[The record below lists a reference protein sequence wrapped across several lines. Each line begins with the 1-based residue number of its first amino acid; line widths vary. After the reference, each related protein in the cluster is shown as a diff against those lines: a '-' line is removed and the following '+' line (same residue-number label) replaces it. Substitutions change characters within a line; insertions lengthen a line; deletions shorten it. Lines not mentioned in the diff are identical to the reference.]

1 MIMVA
6 GLLVEDLA
14 EGLLVRLG
22 YVIKERRKKIVF
34 EGVEVAE
41 IDYLAEKEGEK
52 YVVEVK
58 AGRISV
64 NDVRQVYTNSVLVN
78 ARPMIIARGYSNAS
92 AKVTAEKLGV
102 EVLILDEYLEIV
114 SIDELSAIL
123 ESVVLS
129 TLSKLLLAGSSLP
142 ENIDEEALSAI
153 ASSKTYEELKA
164 KLKNPNK
171 IISEFRRLGVFTLS
185 GDFNVLRVQAEIA
198 LQKLRLFKIEKRLKE
213 MEEKISQ

>member
-1 MIMVA
+1 
-6 GLLVEDLA
+6 
-14 EGLLVRLG
+14 
-22 YVIKERRKKIVF
+22 
-34 EGVEVAE
+34 
-41 IDYLAEKEGEK
+41 
-52 YVVEVK
+52 
-58 AGRISV
+58 
-64 NDVRQVYTNSVLVN
+64 VYTNSVLVN

-102 EVLILDEYLEIV
+102 EVLILDEYLQIV

-123 ESVVLS
+123 GSVILS

-171 IISEFRRLGVFTLS
+171 IISEFRKLGVFTLS

>member
-1 MIMVA
+1 MVA

-41 IDYLAEKEGEK
+41 IDYLAEKGGEE

-78 ARPMIIARGYSNAS
+78 ARPLIIARGYSNAS

-102 EVLILDEYLEIV
+102 EVLILDEYLQIV

-164 KLKNPNK
+164 RLKNPNK
-171 IISEFRRLGVFTLS
+171 IISEFRRLGVFILS

>member
-1 MIMVA
+1 MVA

-52 YVVEVK
+52 YIVEVK

-171 IISEFRRLGVFTLS
+171 IISEFRKLGVFTLS

>member
-102 EVLILDEYLEIV
+102 EVLILDEYLQIV
-114 SIDELSAIL
+114 SMDELSAIL
-123 ESVVLS
+123 GSVILS

-153 ASSKTYEELKA
+153 AGSKTYEELKA

-198 LQKLRLFKIEKRLKE
+198 LQKLRLFKIEKQLKE
-213 MEEKISQ
+213 MKEKISQ

>member
-1 MIMVA
+1 MVA

-22 YVIKERRKKIVF
+22 YIIKERRKKIVF

-41 IDYLAEKEGEK
+41 IDYLAEKGGEE

-102 EVLILDEYLEIV
+102 EVLILDEYLQIV

-123 ESVVLS
+123 ESVILS
-129 TLSKLLLAGSSLP
+129 TLSKLLLAGSNLP

-153 ASSKTYEELKA
+153 AGSKTYEELKA

-171 IISEFRRLGVFTLS
+171 IISEFGRLGVFTLS

>member
-1 MIMVA
+1 MVA

-52 YVVEVK
+52 YIVEVK

-171 IISEFRRLGVFTLS
+171 IISEFRKLGVFTLS

-213 MEEKISQ
+213 MEEKIS

>member
-1 MIMVA
+1 MVMVA

-41 IDYLAEKEGEK
+41 IDYLAEKGGEE

-102 EVLILDEYLEIV
+102 EVLILDEYLQIV

-198 LQKLRLFKIEKRLKE
+198 LQKLRLLKIEKRLKE

>member
-1 MIMVA
+1 MVA

-52 YVVEVK
+52 YIVEVK

-102 EVLILDEYLEIV
+102 EVLILDEYLQIV

-171 IISEFRRLGVFTLS
+171 IISEFRKLGVFTLS

>member
-1 MIMVA
+1 MVA

-52 YVVEVK
+52 YIVEVK

-102 EVLILDEYLEIV
+102 EVLILDEYLQIV

>member
-1 MIMVA
+1 MVA

-41 IDYLAEKEGEK
+41 IDYLAEKGGEE

-102 EVLILDEYLEIV
+102 EVLILDEYLQIV

>member
-1 MIMVA
+1 MVA

-41 IDYLAEKEGEK
+41 IDYLAEKGGEE

-102 EVLILDEYLEIV
+102 EVLILDEYLQIV

-198 LQKLRLFKIEKRLKE
+198 LQKLRLLKIEKRLKE

>member
-1 MIMVA
+1 MVA

-52 YVVEVK
+52 YIVEVK

-78 ARPMIIARGYSNAS
+78 ARP
-92 AKVTAEKLGV
+92 
-102 EVLILDEYLEIV
+102 
-114 SIDELSAIL
+114 
-123 ESVVLS
+123 
-129 TLSKLLLAGSSLP
+129 
-142 ENIDEEALSAI
+142 
-153 ASSKTYEELKA
+153 
-164 KLKNPNK
+164 
-171 IISEFRRLGVFTLS
+171 
-185 GDFNVLRVQAEIA
+185 
-198 LQKLRLFKIEKRLKE
+198 
-213 MEEKISQ
+213 

>member
-1 MIMVA
+1 MVMVA

-52 YVVEVK
+52 YIVEVK

-171 IISEFRRLGVFTLS
+171 IISEFRKLGVFTLS

-213 MEEKISQ
+213 MEEKIS

>member
-1 MIMVA
+1 MVA

>member
-1 MIMVA
+1 MVA

-102 EVLILDEYLEIV
+102 EVLILDEYLQIV